1 MSAAPEYPEGGRV
14 APEESDRPAPIRVL
28 LAVGNP
34 ERERRLRDALAGD
47 GMVIADRCLDAVSLV
62 ERAAA
67 MDLDVALA
75 SSDLHRLTPASL
87 AAIREARLPLVLLVE
102 PSDIEKYAGLAHLV
116 PAAAANEEVCGALRE
131 ARARGPAYPTP
142 TRTEGSDQPVGGDGE
157 EDSGG
162 EGQAIAVVS
171 GKGAPGKTILAI
183 GLAAAPGNAGRP
195 VVLVDADLRGGN
207 VGPYLDLD
215 PRLGLVGLAFGGNGI
230 SERVRIEDEL
240 QEGPGFA
247 VLTGVERPE
256 MSSSV
261 SAELL
266 AATVIALRRRFDV
279 VVADAGQAIPVI
291 QPPAT
296 DSLLRLADRVLVV
309 TCGDLVSLWN
319 ARAAVR
325 HLREGLG
332 LAPEAMAVVLN
343 RREGRGRYGMAEVE
357 RALGMPVLAAVPEDR
372 RAARR
377 AVEAQLPITTAGGR
391 AARELRGLADR
402 LTAEPAATGAPAR
415 RRRRRLRLPFSAR
428 KAAVRS

>member
-183 GLAAAPGNAGRP
+183 GLAAALGNAGRR

-215 PRLGLVGLAFGGNGI
+215 PRLGLVGLGFGGNGA
-230 SERVRIEDEL
+230 SANARLDDEL
-240 QEGPGFA
+240 QEGPGFE
-247 VLTGVERPE
+247 VLTGIERAE
-256 MSSSV
+256 MSSSL
-261 SAELL
+261 SADLL
-266 AATVIALRRRFDV
+266 SATVASLRGRFDNV
-279 VVADAGQAIPVI
+279 VVDTGQALPGMH
-291 QPPAT
+291 PLAT
-296 DSLLRLADRVLVV
+296 DSMLRLADRVLVV

-325 HLREGLG
+325 HLRDGLG
-332 LAPEAMAVVLN
+332 LAPEALAVVLN
-343 RREGRGRYGMAEVE
+343 RREGRGRYGMTEVE
-357 RALGMPVLAAVPEDR
+357 RALAVPVLAAVPEDR
-372 RAARR
+372 HAARR
-377 AVEAQLPITTAGGR
+377 AVEAHLPTTTVGGR
-391 AARELRGLADR
+391 AARELRRLAAT
-402 LTAEPAATGAPAR
+402 LMVEPAAVGAPAPQR
-415 RRRRRLRLPFSAR
+415 RWRLPFSAR
-428 KAAVRS
+428 KAAARS